1 MEIPAAI
8 PESFPADWCLAVAGS
23 RTTAR
28 EFTRADGKRTKRHRH
43 ACESSICTD
52 GLGTGESVDGQALRD
67 HDRLRALQKVQDETV
82 CHEWGSE
89 GQEGGHGREQIAR
102 EIRNSFGIPEKADFY
117 GTLANPAGSA
127 CIFVK
132 LMK

>member
-23 RTTAR
+23 RTHSQGVYQGR
-28 EFTRADGKRTKRHRH
+28 WKEDKRHRH

-102 EIRNSFGIPEKADFY
+102 EIRNSFGIPEKRIFY